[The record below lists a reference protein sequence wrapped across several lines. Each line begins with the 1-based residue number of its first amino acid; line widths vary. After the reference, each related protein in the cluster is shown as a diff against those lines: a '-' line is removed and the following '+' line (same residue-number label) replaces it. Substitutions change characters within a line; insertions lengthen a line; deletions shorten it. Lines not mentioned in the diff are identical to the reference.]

1 MVHARPAADR
11 ESRPHPRYRHRTL
24 QPPRTGTSE
33 RTRRPKLCRAGQA
46 SGNLEGSEAGSG
58 RSCRA
63 GEDVGEAAGEATLST
78 AVGNA
83 PVQFAPTAS
92 QLDMAYSV
100 CRSIPRSAAKNFY
113 YAFVV
118 LPRRKRN
125 ALSAVYAF
133 MRRCDDITDD
143 SALSP
148 DDRHNKLA
156 EWLDKGHRAL
166 AAQPTDDP
174 VLLALTDAQ
183 RAYQIPIGLLDQ
195 LAYGTTADLDYAQPE
210 PFAGALAARYQTFE
224 ELRQYCYGVA
234 SVVGLVC
241 VKIFGYRD
249 PAAEPLAERC
259 GLAFQLTNI
268 IRDVKE
274 DVAMGRV
281 YFPQDD
287 LAQCGLSAADL
298 AATHVDVARIRP
310 LLAMEADRARDCYRS
325 GDELIPLVNED
336 SQPAL
341 WVLITIYRR
350 LLEKIASN
358 QYDVFSERVRLTV
371 SEKLTVL
378 GKGILKRLV

>member
-1 MVHARPAADR
+1 M
-11 ESRPHPRYRHRTL
+11 
-24 QPPRTGTSE
+24 
-33 RTRRPKLCRAGQA
+33 
-46 SGNLEGSEAGSG
+46 
-58 RSCRA
+58 
-63 GEDVGEAAGEATLST
+63 ST
-78 AVGNA
+78 AVENA
-83 PVQFAPTAS
+83 PAQFAPTAS

-100 CRSIPRSAAKNFY
+100 CRSIARSAAKNFY
-113 YAFVV
+113 YGFVV

-133 MRRCDDITDD
+133 MRRCDDIADD
-143 SALSP
+143 NALSR
-148 DDRHNKLA
+148 DERHVRLA
-156 EWLDKGHRAL
+156 EWLDKVHRAL

-195 LAYGTTADLDYAQPE
+195 LAFGTAADLDCPQPE
-210 PFAGALAARYQTFE
+210 PLDNAPLANAPLSARYQTFE

-241 VKIFGYRD
+241 IKIFGYRD

-274 DVAMGRV
+274 DAAVGRV
-281 YFPQDD
+281 YFPQED
-287 LAQCGLSAADL
+287 LAQFGL
-298 AATHVDVARIRP
+298 AATDLLPDGKSVPDLARIRP
-310 LLAMEADRARDCYRS
+310 LLALEADRARECYLA
-325 GDELIPLVNED
+325 GEELIPLVDED

-350 LLEKIASN
+350 LLEKIAAN
-358 QYDVFSERVRLTV
+358 QYDVWGERVRLTV
-371 SEKLTVL
+371 SEKLTIL
-378 GKGILKRLV
+378 GKGIVKLLL

>member
-1 MVHARPAADR
+1 
-11 ESRPHPRYRHRTL
+11 
-24 QPPRTGTSE
+24 
-33 RTRRPKLCRAGQA
+33 
-46 SGNLEGSEAGSG
+46 
-58 RSCRA
+58 
-63 GEDVGEAAGEATLST
+63 
-78 AVGNA
+78 
-83 PVQFAPTAS
+83 
-92 QLDMAYSV
+92 MAYSV
-100 CRSIPRSAAKNFY
+100 CRSIARSAAKNFY
-113 YAFVV
+113 YGFVV

-133 MRRCDDITDD
+133 MRRCDDIVDD
-143 SALSP
+143 PTLSR

-156 EWLDKGHRAL
+156 EWLDKVHRAL

-183 RAYQIPIGLLDQ
+183 RTYQIPIGLLDH
-195 LAYGTTADLDYAQPE
+195 LAFGTAADLDQPE
-210 PFAGALAARYQTFE
+210 PPAGAPLAARYQTFE

-241 VKIFGYRD
+241 IKIFGYRD

-274 DVAMGRV
+274 DIAMGRV
-281 YFPQDD
+281 YFPQED
-287 LAQCGLSAADL
+287 LARCGLSVGDL
-298 AATHVDVARIRP
+298 AAANVDAARIRP
-310 LLAMEADRARDCYRS
+310 LLAMEADRARECY
-325 GDELIPLVNED
+325 GAGEELIPLVSED

-341 WVLITIYRR
+341 WVLITIYQR

-358 QYDVFSERVRLTV
+358 QYDVFSERVALSV
-371 SEKLTVL
+371 PEKLTVL

>member
-1 MVHARPAADR
+1 M
-11 ESRPHPRYRHRTL
+11 
-24 QPPRTGTSE
+24 
-33 RTRRPKLCRAGQA
+33 
-46 SGNLEGSEAGSG
+46 
-58 RSCRA
+58 
-63 GEDVGEAAGEATLST
+63 ST

-100 CRSIPRSAAKNFY
+100 CRSIARAAAKNFY
-113 YAFVV
+113 YGFIV

-133 MRRCDDITDD
+133 MRRCDDIVDD
-143 SALSP
+143 NTLSRY
-148 DDRHNKLA
+148 DRHNKLA
-156 EWLDKGHRAL
+156 DWLDKVHRAL

-174 VLLALTDAQ
+174 VLLALTHAQ
-183 RAYQIPIGLLDQ
+183 RAYQIPVGLLDQ
-195 LAYGTTADLDYAQPE
+195 LAFGTAADLDFSQPE
-210 PFAGALAARYQTFE
+210 TSAGAPLAARYRTFE

-241 VKIFGYRD
+241 IKIFGYRD

-274 DVAMGRV
+274 DVAMGRI
-281 YFPQDD
+281 YFPQED

-298 AATHVDVARIRP
+298 AAPRIDVARIRP
-310 LLAMEADRARDCYRS
+310 LLAIEADRAREGYRAAE
-325 GDELIPLVNED
+325 DLIPLVNED

-341 WVLITIYRR
+341 WVLITIYER

-358 QYDVFSERVRLTV
+358 QYDVFSERIRLTV
-371 SEKLTVL
+371 PEKLTVL
-378 GKGILKRLV
+378 GKGILKRLL

>member
-1 MVHARPAADR
+1 MSA
-11 ESRPHPRYRHRTL
+11 
-24 QPPRTGTSE
+24 
-33 RTRRPKLCRAGQA
+33 
-46 SGNLEGSEAGSG
+46 
-58 RSCRA
+58 
-63 GEDVGEAAGEATLST
+63 
-78 AVGNA
+78 AVGNVPA
-83 PVQFAPTAS
+83 QFAPTAS
-92 QLDMAYSV
+92 QLEMAYSV
-100 CRSIPRSAAKNFY
+100 CRSIARAAAKNFY
-113 YAFVV
+113 YGFMV

-143 SALSP
+143 NTLSP

-156 EWLDKGHRAL
+156 DWLDKVHRAL
-166 AAQPTDDP
+166 AAHPTDDP

-183 RAYQIPIGLLDQ
+183 RTYQIPIGLLDQ
-195 LAYGTTADLDYAQPE
+195 LAFGTAADLDYGSSETSANP
-210 PFAGALAARYQTFE
+210 PLAARYQTFE

-241 VKIFGYRD
+241 IKIFGYRD

-274 DVAMGRV
+274 DVGMGRV
-281 YFPQDD
+281 YFPQED
-287 LAQCGLSAADL
+287 LVQFDLLAADL
-298 AATHVDVARIRP
+298 AAPQVDVARIRP
-310 LLAMEADRARDCYRS
+310 LLAMEADRAREGYS
-325 GDELIPLVNED
+325 AAEELVPMVNED

-341 WVLITIYRR
+341 WVLIEIYRR

-358 QYDVFSERVRLTV
+358 QYDVFSQRVRLSV
-371 SEKLTVL
+371 REKLSVM

>member
-1 MVHARPAADR
+1 
-11 ESRPHPRYRHRTL
+11 
-24 QPPRTGTSE
+24 
-33 RTRRPKLCRAGQA
+33 
-46 SGNLEGSEAGSG
+46 
-58 RSCRA
+58 
-63 GEDVGEAAGEATLST
+63 
-78 AVGNA
+78 
-83 PVQFAPTAS
+83 
-92 QLDMAYSV
+92 MAYSV
-100 CRSIPRSAAKNFY
+100 CRSIARSAAKNFY
-113 YAFVV
+113 YGFVV

-133 MRRCDDITDD
+133 MRRCDDIADD
-143 SALSP
+143 NTLSLN
-148 DDRHNKLA
+148 DRHNKLA
-156 EWLDKGHRAL
+156 DWLNKVHRAL

-183 RAYQIPIGLLDQ
+183 RTYQIPVGLLDQ
-195 LAYGTTADLDYAQPE
+195 LAYGTAADLDHSQQE
-210 PFAGALAARYQTFE
+210 PVANAPLAARYQTFE

-241 VKIFGYRD
+241 IKIFGYRD
-249 PAAEPLAERC
+249 PAAESLAERC

-281 YFPQDD
+281 YFPQED
-287 LAQCGLSAADL
+287 LAQCGLSPADL
-298 AATHVDVARIRP
+298 AAPQIDVNRIRP
-310 LLAMEADRARDCYRS
+310 LLAMEADRARDCY
-325 GDELIPLVNED
+325 GAAEELIPLVNED

-341 WVLITIYRR
+341 WVLISIYRG

-371 SEKLTVL
+371 PEKLTIM

>member
-1 MVHARPAADR
+1 MVHARIAAGR
-11 ESRPHPRYRHRTL
+11 ASRSQSCHRRRTL
-24 QPPRTGTSE
+24 QPRRTGNSE
-33 RTRRPKLCRAGQA
+33 RDRAPKLCCAGQA
-46 SGNLEGSEAGSG
+46 SRDLESPEVGTG
-58 RSCRA
+58 RACRA
-63 GEDVGEAAGEATLST
+63 GEAVGEPTGEATLST

-83 PVQFAPTAS
+83 PAQFAPTAS

-100 CRSIPRSAAKNFY
+100 CRSIARSAAKNFY
-113 YAFVV
+113 YGFVV
-118 LPRRKRN
+118 LPQRKRN

-133 MRRCDDITDD
+133 MRRCDDIADD
-143 SALSP
+143 NTLSP
-148 DDRHNKLA
+148 DDRHNKMA
-156 EWLDKGHRAL
+156 EWLDKVHRAL

-183 RAYQIPIGLLDQ
+183 RTYQIPIGLLDQ
-195 LAYGTTADLDYAQPE
+195 LAYGTAADLDYAQPE
-210 PFAGALAARYQTFE
+210 LSAGAQLAARYQTFE

-241 VKIFGYRD
+241 IKIFGYRD

-281 YFPQDD
+281 YFPQED

-298 AATHVDVARIRP
+298 AAPNIDVARIRP
-310 LLAMEADRARDCYRS
+310 LLAMEAERARDCYRA
-325 GDELIPLVNED
+325 GDELILLVNED

-350 LLEKIASN
+350 LLEKIASRN
-358 QYDVFSERVRLTV
+358 YDVFGQRVSLSLR
-371 SEKLTVL
+371 EKLTIL
-378 GKGILKRLV
+378 GKGY